1 MQFHQLRYMVSVAEH
16 RSFTRAATHL
26 LVAQPSVS
34 AAIRALERELGI
46 ELFHRSSG
54 SVSLSPAGEAFL
66 PWARQVLADCDAG
79 LAAVGDVLGLQR
91 GRLSLGATPSITTDL
106 LPPLLAAFHTRYPK
120 VELSMQEGGSRR
132 LVTSLE
138 RGDLELALVILPVER
153 SWVRTEA
160 LIDEQLV
167 LAIPPSHP
175 LAGRETVSVADL
187 EDLPLVMFRDGY
199 DLREVTVAVCRSA
212 GFHPTSVIEGLEM
225 DGVLACCAA
234 GLGAAVV
241 PASVGTQGSRLR
253 TLPFVD
259 ADVRR
264 TIGLASRLD
273 HPLSHAAR
281 AFVDILRDGLAQSRR
296 ADPPRASL
304 RGQPADRGRPVSTP
318 ATMTRAP
325 VESDSTAASAT
336 TVAR

>member
-1 MQFHQLRYMVSVAEH
+1 MLMGMQLHQLRYMVSVAEH
-16 RSFTRAATHL
+16 QSFTKAAAHL

-34 AAIRALERELGI
+34 AAVRALERELGI
-46 ELFHRSSG
+46 DLFHRTRG
-54 SVSLSPAGEAFL
+54 LVTLTPAGEAFL

-79 LAAVGDVLGLQR
+79 VAAVGDLVGLRR

-106 LPPLLAAFHTRYPK
+106 LPPVLADFNYRFPK
-120 VELSMQEGGSRR
+120 VDLSLQEGGSRR

-138 RGDLELALVILPVER
+138 RGDIELALVILPVEHA
-153 SWVRTEA
+153 WVRTEA

-167 LAIPPSHP
+167 LALPLDHP
-175 LAGRETVSVADL
+175 LADRESVAVADL
-187 EDLPLVMFRDGY
+187 DELPLVMFRDGY
-199 DLREVTVAVCRSA
+199 DLREATVAVCRSA

-241 PASVGTQGSRLR
+241 PASVGSHRLR
-253 TLPFVD
+253 TVPFVD

-264 TIGLASRLD
+264 TIGLAARRD

-281 AFVDILRDGLAQSRR
+281 AFVDLLK
-296 ADPPRASL
+296 
-304 RGQPADRGRPVSTP
+304 STP
-318 ATMTRAP
+318 GLGGAAARHPAERDAERAP
-325 VESDSTAASAT
+325 AALFPL
-336 TVAR
+336 